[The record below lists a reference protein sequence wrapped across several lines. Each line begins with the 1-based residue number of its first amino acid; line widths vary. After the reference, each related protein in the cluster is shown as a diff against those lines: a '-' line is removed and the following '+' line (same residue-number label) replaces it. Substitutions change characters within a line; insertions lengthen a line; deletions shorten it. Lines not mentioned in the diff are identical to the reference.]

1 MLVVANRLA
10 VHPDYDQEFE
20 TLFAEQSA
28 AMQAVPGF
36 ISYQLLRPLND
47 EPYIVQ
53 TVWESPDDYEAWTES
68 DSFKATHS
76 RSRSLPKEAYTAPPI
91 LEFHT
96 IIDITASE

>member
-10 VHPDYDQEFE
+10 VHPDYDTEFE

-28 AMQAVPGF
+28 AMQGVAGF

-53 TVWESPDDYEAWTES
+53 TVWESADDYEAWTQS
-68 DSFKATHS
+68 DSFKASHS
-76 RSRSLPKEAYTAPPI
+76 HARKLPKDAYTAPPV

-96 IIDITASE
+96 IIDIAASE